1 MSPYLD
7 LFFLNKKL
15 NLLYLIFPIWG
26 FFVMLLTA
34 IYELGQ
40 FIGGW
45 MILAN
50 PPIMIML
57 IFGVWDDATLVTEPR
72 VISDYVSFCLAEETT
87 RIMPSLTLYGS
98 GSRIH
103 TWGADSV
110 VIDVPSEDENII
122 FMYYV
127 YCFQPNGTVGVPIV
141 FLNYDFDR
149 SAYDDRLNPNTATLT
164 ASVNELNILYAKLTV
179 AYNNLKQIVGQENIQ
194 IKNYQDQK
202 DLELQQINQKYSLLI
217 ANATADATVKKNKIQ
232 TEQIDPLTIS
242 ANATKHQLI
251 ALNGGTLPSGVILP
265 ILD

>member
-1 MSPYLD
+1 MKILIVFAF
-7 LFFLNKKL
+7 LFS
-15 NLLYLIFPIWG
+15 IG
-26 FFVMLLTA
+26 FVLTA
-34 IYELGQ
+34 DAYVEVNYTHPTNPLGNYQLEYES
-40 FIGGW
+40 
-45 MILAN
+45 
-50 PPIMIML
+50 
-57 IFGVWDDATLVTEPR
+57 DAITFHISDQINSTNWVTLVTEPR

-149 SAYDDRLNPNTATLT
+149 SAYDDRLNPNTPTATLT
-164 ASVNELNILYAKLTV
+164 SSVNELNILYAKLTV